1 MKLKLFHDKITHIT
15 WAVRIVELNDKYG
28 LNDCLVNTD
37 SPLVEFYD
45 TRYEITDC
53 GQFVSRY
60 RLSTLVERQSDG
72 LCLDGGNHE
81 WNIYGPCYRRV
92 LYWLENY
99 DETKP

>member
-1 MKLKLFHDKITHIT
+1 MKLKLFHDKITHLT

-28 LNDCLVNTD
+28 LNDCLTNTG
-37 SPLVEFYD
+37 SPLVEFFD
-45 TRYEITDC
+45 TRYEITNW

-60 RLSTLVERQSDG
+60 YLSTLVEGQSDR

-81 WNIYGPCYRRV
+81 WNIYGPCYRRI

-99 DETKP
+99 DETPS

>member
-1 MKLKLFHDKITHIT
+1 MKLKLFHDKITRLT

-28 LNDCLVNTD
+28 LNGCLVNTD
-37 SPLVEFYD
+37 SPLVEFFD

-60 RLSTLVERQSDG
+60 YLSTLVEGQSDG
-72 LCLDGGNHE
+72 LCLCGSE
-81 WNIYGPCYRRV
+81 PRWNIYGPCYHRI

>member
-15 WAVRIVELNDKYG
+15 WAVRIVELNDEYG

-53 GQFVSRY
+53 GQFVSRHY
-60 RLSTLVERQSDG
+60 LSTLVEGQSEE
-72 LCLDGGNHE
+72 LNLGNPRL
-81 WNIYGPCYRRV
+81 NIYGPCYRRI

-99 DETKP
+99 DATPS